1 MKEYVK
7 ILVTDDEPV
16 MRNLLLRIL
25 ETEGYQVSLASNAA
39 EALEKLQEGKFD
51 ILLSDVKMPGLS
63 GIELLREVK
72 SKIPDMAVIMMT
84 SYGEAFTVKEAL
96 MNGADEYITKPFK
109 SHEISLIIE
118 RAYWRLLC
126 VRNFDK
132 TAERILID
140 DHSSQ

>member
-25 ETEGYQVSLASNAA
+25 ENEGYQVTLASSAY
-39 EALEKLQEGKFD
+39 EALERLSQDKFD
-51 ILLSDVKMPGLS
+51 LLLSDIKMPGMT

-72 SKIPDMAVIMMT
+72 SKYQDMAVIMMT
-84 SYGEAFTVKEAL
+84 AYGEAFAIKDAL
-96 MNGADEYITKPFK
+96 INGADEYITKPFK

-118 RAYWRLLC
+118 RAYWRILSA
-126 VRNFDK
+126 RNVDK
-132 TAERILID
+132 NSNQVLIGD
-140 DHSSQ
+140 RQG